1 MAQYLKTLFVTFKKK
16 DIKYCY
22 KTDFN
27 GNGEYHAVLKKI
39 WKMEL
44 KKDSTFADG
53 VLTSTFDYAA
63 DAKLRAAYEDPNN
76 SFNPFSTGID
86 EDSYE
91 DRKQFLIFILGRYW
105 LLRGKQEVAYLTWSK
120 IKFCKT
126 IENGVETEY
135 VEIKHDFDKSHEISI
150 QNTVPR
156 HETENSARI
165 YPNPNDPLCPYK
177 FLKFYRTL
185 CPPHQDRVFC
195 MLASPSQC
203 KQHADNG
210 HAYIYNPKRPVGVN
224 KIDNTV
230 LAKRMGFENPDR
242 CTAHGN
248 RKLGITTVVTN
259 APKDCNKVILEAS
272 RHKSI
277 QTSLTYQKV
286 NEDNMESYQKAICR
300 KHVLPPNDN
309 GNAKRRHKATESIA
323 STGTIEHSVTPGIVT

>member
-1 MAQYLKTLFVTFKKK
+1 
-16 DIKYCY
+16 
-22 KTDFN
+22 
-27 GNGEYHAVLKKI
+27 
-39 WKMEL
+39 
-44 KKDSTFADG
+44 
-53 VLTSTFDYAA
+53 
-63 DAKLRAAYEDPNN
+63 
-76 SFNPFSTGID
+76 
-86 EDSYE
+86 
-91 DRKQFLIFILGRYW
+91 
-105 LLRGKQEVAYLTWSK
+105 
-120 IKFCKT
+120 
-126 IENGVETEY
+126 VETEY

-177 FLKFYRTL
+177 VLKFYRTL

-277 QTSLTYQKV
+277 QTSLTYQKLMRTTW
-286 NEDNMESYQKAICR
+286 NLTRRQFAENMYYHLMIMVMQRGDIR
-300 KHVLPPNDN
+300 QQNQLPLP
-309 GNAKRRHKATESIA
+309 
-323 STGTIEHSVTPGIVT
+323 VP